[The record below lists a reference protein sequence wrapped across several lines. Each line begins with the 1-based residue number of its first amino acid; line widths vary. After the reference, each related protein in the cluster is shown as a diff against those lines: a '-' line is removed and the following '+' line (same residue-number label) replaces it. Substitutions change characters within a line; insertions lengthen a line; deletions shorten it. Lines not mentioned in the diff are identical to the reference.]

1 MVSADVARS
10 VVGIVGNVISFG
22 LFLSPVPTFWGIIK
36 KKDVE
41 EFSPVPYLATIFNCM
56 LWVFYGL
63 PLVHPN
69 STLVITINGI
79 GLAIEAAYLVTFLL
93 YAPNRKRLWV
103 LAVLAAEAVLMAA
116 LVTGVLLGA
125 HTHDSRSMIV
135 GILCVIANTCMYA
148 APLSVMGKVIKT
160 KSVEYMPF
168 YLSFVGLLNGGCWTA
183 YALIK
188 FDLYITIPNGLG
200 VLFSIAQLI
209 LYGCYYKSTPKKAKN
224 VELPTIA
231 DKTLSTNV
239 SITVHDE
246 DDDDDA

>member
-10 VVGIVGNVISFG
+10 IVGIVGNVISFG

-93 YAPNRKRLWV
+93 YAPNRKRL
-103 LAVLAAEAVLMAA
+103 
-116 LVTGVLLGA
+116 
-125 HTHDSRSMIV
+125 
-135 GILCVIANTCMYA
+135 
-148 APLSVMGKVIKT
+148 
-160 KSVEYMPF
+160 
-168 YLSFVGLLNGGCWTA
+168 
-183 YALIK
+183 
-188 FDLYITIPNGLG
+188 
-200 VLFSIAQLI
+200 
-209 LYGCYYKSTPKKAKN
+209 
-224 VELPTIA
+224 
-231 DKTLSTNV
+231 
-239 SITVHDE
+239 
-246 DDDDDA
+246 